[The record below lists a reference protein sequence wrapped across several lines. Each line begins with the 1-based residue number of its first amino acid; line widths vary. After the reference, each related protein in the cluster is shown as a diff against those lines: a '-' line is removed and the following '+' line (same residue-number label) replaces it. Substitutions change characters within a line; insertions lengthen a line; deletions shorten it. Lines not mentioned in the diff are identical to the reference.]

1 MGSVS
6 PVISDGRPGGCP
18 RRPGPRRTT
27 GRLPKGSLQTAGG
40 RKKPGS
46 TAVRRRSGRDGSI
59 GVWAR
64 ATGGSRR
71 SGGLCFA
78 RCVECCRC
86 GAGRVFGMGF
96 RARAG
101 RGGGLHLRPR
111 VRGEVSGRMSL
122 SLRIGWYGGGDV
134 TVGIADPGG
143 RPARRVE
150 PGAGRFAAACR

>member
-71 SGGLCFA
+71 SGRALLCKVCRMLQM
-78 RCVECCRC
+78 RCRPGFRHGVPCPG
-86 GAGRVFGMGF
+86 GAGRWFVSPAPF
-96 RARAG
+96 AG
-101 RGGGLHLRPR
+101 RCVQAYAPVPADRM
-111 VRGEVSGRMSL
+111 VRRGRRNGRYSRSGRPP
-122 SLRIGWYGGGDV
+122 R
-134 TVGIADPGG
+134 PKG
-143 RPARRVE
+143 RA
-150 PGAGRFAAACR
+150 GAGRFAAACR